1 VRDQH
6 EHDKGKYMTAYLVKR
21 LLLAVPVLLVTSLLV
36 FAALHLAKGDPV
48 DVITGPLA
56 TEAVKAKV
64 RAELGLDKP
73 LPVQYVL
80 YLGQVARGNLG
91 TSILMKR
98 SVAELIAQKL
108 PITVQLG
115 VAAFVLTYVLA
126 VPMGMIAALNRNSFF
141 DWFTMMTALIGV
153 SMPGFWLALILIYA
167 FSLHLRILPPTGYA
181 SWQHLI
187 LPTLALGLPR
197 VGRVA
202 RITRSSVL
210 EVIGQ
215 DYIRTARAKGLAE
228 RVVLFRHAMR
238 NSLIP
243 IISLM
248 GLDLGYIVGGSV
260 VIESI
265 FARAGIGDLMLR
277 SIYSRDFP
285 VLQGCM
291 FVLALA
297 IIVSNILADL
307 GYVLVDPRI
316 RHNR

>member
-1 VRDQH
+1 
-6 EHDKGKYMTAYLVKR
+6 MTAYLVKR